1 MGDCGVDGEV
11 TVDELVQMVN
21 IALGAAPI
29 EDCLAGDANED
40 GEISID
46 EIIRAVG
53 FALGLQPCEP

>member
-1 MGDCGVDGEV
+1 
-11 TVDELVQMVN
+11 MVN
-21 IALGAAPI
+21 IALGTAPI
-29 EDCLAGDANED
+29 DDCLAGDANED